1 MDEFDIYD
9 WEIRRRFRGKVFL
22 FEHCIIYTEGL
33 QREYMEFRGHIN
45 FDKLGI
51 TFKEGKSKFRL
62 FSEKRGH
69 KEIELR
75 AGINTVLEWKDIISG
90 MLMKFAIEGKISQLK
105 RKLITIRV
113 DKSIFNFRATT

>member
-22 FEHCIIYTEGL
+22 FEHCVIYTEGL
-33 QREYMEFRGHIN
+33 QREYMEFRGYIN
-45 FDKLGI
+45 SDKLGI

-62 FSEKRGH
+62 YSGRRGN

-75 AGINTVLEWKDIISG
+75 ASMSVIIEWNEIITG
-90 MLMKFAIEGKISQLK
+90 MLVKFARE
-105 RKLITIRV
+105 RKKTL
-113 DKSIFNFRATT
+113 NFRFMNSFQSNL